1 MTKLF
6 GLFMPRKSCDYFV
19 IAKRQHCKC
28 YINHKTTFYKKYYS
42 SGNFFKHLSY
52 HIYLKEHG
60 LLRAEADWGWCI
72 MIKRLR
78 FCWMYFFFL
87 AFGHTAKKEKAEKQ
101 TLGEYFSKEKESTQT
116 FHVFISQVGGSN
128 FSTFLNGRVIK
139 LGLTCL
145 PPVGKPCLLFK
156 LRGSERCKLSLL
168 FIKKERL

>member
-1 MTKLF
+1 MHHDQKIKF
-6 GLFMPRKSCDYFV
+6 CGFV
-19 IAKRQHCKC
+19 EC
-28 YINHKTTFYKKYYS
+28 
-42 SGNFFKHLSY
+42 
-52 HIYLKEHG
+52 
-60 LLRAEADWGWCI
+60 
-72 MIKRLR
+72 
-78 FCWMYFFFL
+78 FFFL
-87 AFGHTAKKEKAEKQ
+87 SFWPHRKKEKAEKQ
-101 TLGEYFSKEKESTQT
+101 TLGEYFSKEKESTET